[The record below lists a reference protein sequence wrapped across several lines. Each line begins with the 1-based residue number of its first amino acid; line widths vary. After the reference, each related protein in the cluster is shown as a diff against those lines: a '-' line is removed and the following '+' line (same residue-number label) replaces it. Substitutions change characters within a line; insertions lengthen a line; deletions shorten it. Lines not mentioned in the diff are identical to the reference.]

1 VRRLAALMTG
11 VALGASAC
19 GGSGAGTARTMTGNV
34 VVANFNSFSGPNAD
48 FGPEQYAGCYAAIQL
63 INRAGGALG
72 HSLDCIKVDSQ
83 GEQVA
88 GELAAR
94 SMLAST
100 PNLIAVTGPGSNE
113 ALTTIPVIDRAR
125 IPFFPEAGQAEYDTS
140 SYRFLW
146 RLVPSDDAA
155 GYAMAIWA
163 NKQGYRRGVAL
174 FGSDVTSQANVPTL
188 LKGFRQLGGTIV
200 LNQSLVADKGSY
212 AAEVDALIQARPD
225 VIFTEIDDKTAALFF
240 SELLKRH
247 APIPIIGTQP
257 TLQPAWLDAV
267 SKSIGPAVLAKSFAA
282 VQPYAAPQG
291 RAWEIFNEALL
302 ASESAVPDPAQWSS
316 DPYTSVTYDEVTI
329 VALAMVAAG
338 TTDPVVFNPFIRTLT
353 AGGSGTVEVHTYAEG
368 LAVLRAGHTIQ
379 YVGPSGPIA
388 FDKWQNAPGGFSVAA
403 YDPGGQTTLIG
414 SITAGAVG
422 VLSSR

>member
-1 VRRLAALMTG
+1 MRRLAMLMTG
-11 VALGASAC
+11 IAIIASAC
-19 GGSGAGTARTMTGNV
+19 GGSGQATPRTMTGTV

-72 HSLDCIKVDSQ
+72 HSLDCTKVDSL

-100 PNLIAVTGPGSNE
+100 PNLVAVTGPGSNE
-113 ALTTIPVIDRAR
+113 ALTTIPLIDRAR
-125 IPFFPEAGQAEYDTS
+125 IPFFPEAGQAVYDTS
-140 SYRFLW
+140 TYRFLW
-146 RLVPSDDAA
+146 RLVPPDDAA

-163 NKQGYRRGVAL
+163 YKQGYRKGVAL
-174 FGSDVTSQANVPTL
+174 FGNDVTSQANVPTL

-200 LNQSLVADKGSY
+200 LNQSLQADKGSY

-247 APIPIIGTQP
+247 APIPIVGTQP

-267 SKSIGPAVLAKSFAA
+267 SQSIGPAVLAKSFVA

-291 RAWEIFNEALL
+291 RAWEIFNDALL
-302 ASESAVPDPAQWSS
+302 ASTPAVPNPGQWSS

-338 TTDPVVFNPFIRTLT
+338 TADPAFFNPYVRTVT
-353 AGGSGTVEVHTYAEG
+353 TRGANTVEVHSYAEG
-368 LAVLRAGHTIQ
+368 LTALTSGHPIQ
-379 YVGPSGPIA
+379 YVGPAGPMA
-388 FDKWQNAPGGFSVAA
+388 FDKWQNAPGGFSVAV
-403 YDPGGQTTLIG
+403 YDPSGSTKLIEAISASAIG
-414 SITAGAVG
+414 E
-422 VLSSR
+422 LSK

>member
-1 VRRLAALMTG
+1 MAMLMTAIAI
-11 VALGASAC
+11 VASAC
-19 GGSGAGTARTMTGNV
+19 GGSSQGMPRTMKGTV

-72 HSLDCIKVDSQ
+72 HSLDCTKVDSQ

-94 SMLAST
+94 SMLAAT
-100 PNLIAVTGPGSNE
+100 PNLVAVTGPGSNE
-113 ALTTIPVIDRAR
+113 ALTTIPLIDRAR
-125 IPFFPEAGQAEYDTS
+125 IPFFPEAGQALYDTS
-140 SYRFLW
+140 TYRFLW

-163 NKQGYRRGVAL
+163 YKQGYRSGVAL
-174 FGSDVTSQANVPTL
+174 FGNDATSQANVPTL

-200 LNQSLVADKGSY
+200 LNQSLEADKGSY

-247 APIPIIGTQP
+247 APIPIVGTQP

-267 SKSIGPAVLAKSFAA
+267 SQSIGPAVLARSFVA

-291 RAWEIFNEALL
+291 RAWEIFNEALM
-302 ASESAVPDPAQWSS
+302 ASAPAVPNPGQWSS

-338 TTDPVVFNPFIRTLT
+338 TTDPAFFNPYVRTVT
-353 AGGSGTVEVHTYAEG
+353 TRGTNTVEVHSYAEG
-368 LAVLRAGHTIQ
+368 LSALTSGHPIQ
-379 YVGPSGPIA
+379 YVGPSGPMA
-388 FDKWQNAPGGFSVAA
+388 FDKWQNAPGGFSVAV
-403 YDPGGQTTLIG
+403 YDPSGSTKLIEA
-414 SITAGAVG
+414 ITASAIGE
-422 VLSSR
+422 LSR

>member
-1 VRRLAALMTG
+1 MRRLAMLMTG
-11 VALGASAC
+11 IAIAASAC
-19 GGSGAGTARTMTGNV
+19 GGSSQATPRTMTGTV

-63 INRAGGALG
+63 INRTGGALG

-88 GELAAR
+88 GEQAAR

-100 PNLIAVTGPGSNE
+100 PNLVAVSGPGSNE
-113 ALTTIPVIDRAR
+113 ALTTIPLIDRAR
-125 IPFFPEAGQAEYDTS
+125 IPFFPEAGQAVYDTS
-140 SYRFLW
+140 TYRFLW

-163 NKQGYRRGVAL
+163 YKQGYRRGVAL

-200 LNQSLVADKGSY
+200 LNQSLEADKGSY

-225 VIFTEIDDKTAALFF
+225 VIFTEIDDKTAALFL

-247 APIPIIGTQP
+247 APIPIVGTQP
-257 TLQPAWLDAV
+257 TLQPGWLDAV
-267 SKSIGPAVLAKSFAA
+267 SKSIGPAVLAKSFVA

-291 RAWEIFNEALL
+291 RAWEIFNDALL
-302 ASESAVPDPAQWSS
+302 ASAPAVPNPGQWSS

-329 VALAMVAAG
+329 VALAIVAAG
-338 TTDPVVFNPFIRTLT
+338 TPDPAFFNPYVRTVT
-353 AGGSGTVEVHTYAEG
+353 TRGANTVEVHSYAEG
-368 LAVLRAGHTIQ
+368 LAALTSGHPIQ
-379 YVGPSGPIA
+379 YVGPSGPMA
-388 FDKWQNAPGGFSVAA
+388 FDKWQNAPGGFSVAV
-403 YDPGGQTTLIG
+403 YDPSGSTKLIEA
-414 SITAGAVG
+414 IAATAIGE
-422 VLSSR
+422 LSR